1 MQLITLAAQVN
12 VTSVMSVTGINIK
25 ATVLAVAFSC
35 AHTWFLSPVVA
46 AEKKKAS
53 SKVYFTLGDQHEF
66 PLKEERKYFSCSDRI
81 FTVVE
86 LERLPKTTYDLAI
99 VWKDPS
105 NKERERTEYP
115 FTVNREETKLW
126 SWLSLS
132 PSKGAAM
139 IQWIN
144 PAAGLEEFVG
154 PWTVEVI
161 INNKKISTKSFEVV
175 C

>member
-1 MQLITLAAQVN
+1 MN
-12 VTSVMSVTGINIK
+12 VQALSKK
-25 ATVLAVAFSC
+25 AIALSMAFLC
-35 AHTWFLSPVVA
+35 AYSLSLKSA
-46 AEKKKAS
+46 TADDKKKVKA
-53 SKVYFTLGDQHEF
+53 KVYFALGNQHEF
-66 PLKEERKYFSCSDRI
+66 PLDEERKYFACSDKV

-86 LERLPKTTYDLAI
+86 LSNLPKTKYDLTI

-105 NKERERTEYP
+105 ETERERTEYP
-115 FTVNREETKLW
+115 FTVAAAETRLW
-126 SWLSLS
+126 SWLSLA

-154 PWTVEVI
+154 PWTVEVR